1 MGLGLIHDDINWVY
15 KLHHLKGQGY
25 CLKSRYPEF
34 RLIQCL
40 PNSNKGW
47 NKDIL
52 IVSGEWH
59 DGLPCPMREG
69 TPGGALGIGWLF
81 QSHLLPLFFCL
92 YLYMS
97 FPFDSLCF
105 LLTMFF
111 VFVFPNVFVDKNA
124 VVPNF
129 SLVNQLS
136 LDKILK
142 AKVFV
147 HRDG

>member
-1 MGLGLIHDDINWVY
+1 
-15 KLHHLKGQGY
+15 
-25 CLKSRYPEF
+25 
-34 RLIQCL
+34 
-40 PNSNKGW
+40 
-47 NKDIL
+47 
-52 IVSGEWH
+52 
-59 DGLPCPMREG
+59 
-69 TPGGALGIGWLF
+69 
-81 QSHLLPLFFCL
+81 
-92 YLYMS
+92 MS

-142 AKVFV
+142 AKVFI